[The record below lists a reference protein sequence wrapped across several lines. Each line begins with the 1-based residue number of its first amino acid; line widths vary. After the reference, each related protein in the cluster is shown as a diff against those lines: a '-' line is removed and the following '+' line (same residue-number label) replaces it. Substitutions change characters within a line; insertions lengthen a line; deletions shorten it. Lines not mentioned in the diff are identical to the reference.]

1 MSDLKNLL
9 KDVEVTDEKEV
20 YGKLGEEPFATEI
33 FYKIGDLFN
42 GKLHVRK
49 SNNAMY
55 LSVIS
60 KIPFNWKALVGN
72 MKFAGKLIDSAGG
85 ILWLQET
92 DNTLNIDIQYI
103 QKYLKDL
110 KNKENKTQKNKK

>member
-1 MSDLKNLL
+1 MNDLKSLL
-9 KDVEVTDEKEV
+9 KDVEITDEKEV
-20 YGKLGEEPFATEI
+20 SRKPGEKPFATEI
-33 FYKIGDLFN
+33 FYKIDDIFN

-60 KIPFNWKALVGN
+60 KIPFNWKSLVGN

-92 DNTLNIDIQYI
+92 DNTINIDLQYI
-103 QKYLKDL
+103 QKYLKEL
-110 KNKENKTQKNKK
+110 KDKENKK